1 MGAFFIWANFY
12 GSYYRIQKW
21 GIGGETKNKIQRDMK
36 SAFHIG
42 KNILY

>member
-1 MGAFFIWANFY
+1 MVLIIEYKSGESV
-12 GSYYRIQKW
+12 GEQK
-21 GIGGETKNKIQRDMK
+21 IKIQRDMK